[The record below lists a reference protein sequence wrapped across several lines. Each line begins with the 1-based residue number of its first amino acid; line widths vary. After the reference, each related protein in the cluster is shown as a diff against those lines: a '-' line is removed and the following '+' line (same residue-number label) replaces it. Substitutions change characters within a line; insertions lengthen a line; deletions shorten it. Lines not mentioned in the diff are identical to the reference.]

1 MSFLESTTITPW
13 ILGTLALLLLFALF
27 VSFKSWSEMKRS
39 PYFFMRRQAEKRLQT
54 YSIVSTTLVL
64 VTAFTGA
71 YLLRPATSD
80 NLLRVAPIANA
91 KPPSE
96 EIQNLVDAAP
106 TTTIELLTKE
116 GVSIDELAASQIEE
130 DDIFAANPS
139 DLIQQILTLP
149 DEFDRFAPTADLKE
163 TTDIG
168 TLLFSTKIDDEYEA
182 LNPETIFAEGNYT
195 IYATF
200 GYEEMQDGMVWS
212 WVWRRDGEVVSGGNE
227 VWVYGDEGPGYV
239 FYNPEEGFSDGEYT
253 LEVWVNGE
261 LFTQSDMLINTAAA
275 AANN

>member
-1 MSFLESTTITPW
+1 
-13 ILGTLALLLLFALF
+13 
-27 VSFKSWSEMKRS
+27 
-39 PYFFMRRQAEKRLQT
+39 MRRQAEKRLQT